1 MNLKTDDIDI
11 ETYRRVV
18 DNLPHGIIVSD
29 AEGKFI
35 IWNEK
40 ALPMFPDG
48 LFQSKQENWVED
60 FGVYQIDKITK
71 YKTEE
76 LPMSKA
82 LKGVTTANEKMYIQH
97 GEKEGIFLK
106 VSSYP
111 IYNCEHDELEAG
123 VVLIEDIT
131 QEQILYDNI
140 INKINELENYL
151 KDIMD
156 FDFSEKIKKY
166 EQIS

>member
-1 MNLKTDDIDI
+1 MNLKAENIDV
-11 ETYRRVV
+11 ETYRKIV
-18 DNLPHGIIVSD
+18 DNLPHGIIVAD
-29 AEGKFI
+29 TTGKFI
-35 IWNEK
+35 IWNAK
-40 ALPMFPDG
+40 ALPMFSDD
-48 LFQSKQENWVED
+48 LFNSIQENWVED

-71 YKTEE
+71 FKTEE

-82 LKGVTTANEKMYIQH
+82 LKGISTENDKLYIKQKN
-97 GEKEGIFLK
+97 GEEIFVK

-111 IYNCEHDELEAG
+111 IFSCEHSELEGA
-123 VVLIEDIT
+123 VVLIEDVT
-131 QEQILYDNI
+131 KEQHLYDNI

-156 FDFSEKIKKY
+156 FDLSKKIKNY

>member
-1 MNLKTDDIDI
+1 MNSKTDHIDV
-11 ETYRRVV
+11 ETYRKVV
-18 DNLPHGIIVSD
+18 DHLPHGVIVAN

-48 LFQSKQENWVED
+48 LFDSKQEDWVED
-60 FGVYQIDKITK
+60 FGIYQIDKITK
-71 YKTEE
+71 YETAE

-82 LKGVTTANEKMYIQH
+82 LKGIVTDNEKMYVQY
-97 GEKEGIFLK
+97 GEKEGVFLK

-111 IYNCEHDELEAG
+111 IYNCENTELEAG
-123 VVLIEDIT
+123 VILIEDVT
-131 QEQILYDNI
+131 QEQLLYDNI
-140 INKINELENYL
+140 INKINELEIYL